1 MMNVMTK
8 PLTCTF
14 PGCDAP
20 RASRWRCTEHYA
32 SASGPCSVD
41 ECSGRHYGKGL
52 CKFHYGRQ
60 VDGRPLDAPKFVP
73 TKACTFAGCGKA
85 HCSRG
90 LCKTHYDRAA
100 LWGDPAISKARPVPP
115 ARSGPSNPAWK
126 GDAAGY
132 HAVHKRLITAR
143 GKASGHTCS
152 CGKPASQWAYDG
164 EDPNQMTQVIRAG
177 GREIT
182 APFSHDLSHYLPMCA
197 RCHIAY
203 DRKLPVA

>member
-1 MMNVMTK
+1 MMTVMTK

-20 RASRWRCTEHYA
+20 RSSRWRCTEHYA
-32 SASGPCSVD
+32 SASGACSVNG
-41 ECSGRHYGKGL
+41 CSGRHYGKGL
-52 CKFHYGRQ
+52 CKFHYGRH
-60 VDGRPLDAPKFVP
+60 VDGRAVDAPKFAP
-73 TKACTFAGCGKA
+73 TRVCTFDGCESPHHA
-85 HCSRG
+85 RG
-90 LCKTHYDRAA
+90 LCKTHLDR
-100 LWGDPAISKARPVPP
+100 LLYHGDAAISTQNPPPP
-115 ARSGPSNPAWK
+115 AMPGSSNPGWK

-152 CGKPASQWAYDG
+152 CGKPAAQWAYDG
-164 EDPNQMTQVIRAG
+164 KDPNQKTQVIRTG

-182 APFSHDLSHYLPMCA
+182 APFSHDLSRYLPMCA

-203 DRKLPVA
+203 DRRA